1 MELSDVK
8 KFIDM
13 FGRFDT
19 DQWRQRHNK
28 HWGQLRGQ
36 RPRARRER
44 RTEYRGLGLGE
55 VQGRRS
61 LSPTWGFAAPGMNFN
76 MQICAF

>member
-8 KFIDM
+8 KFSDM

-19 DQWRQRHNK
+19 DQWRQRLINI
-28 HWGQLRGQ
+28 GGRLRGQ

-44 RTEYRGLGLGE
+44 RARSVGVPRGGA
-55 VQGRRS
+55 
-61 LSPTWGFAAPGMNFN
+61 WGSARAS
-76 MQICAF
+76 